1 MGEELTKVSSASR
14 TIIKNKYS
22 EELWARAREL
32 VEEHPEITIVDIAKQ
47 LDMPVTTLQSRASR
61 NNWFIKRDINDNRAT
76 EQVLNGVVRNIA
88 YQINDM
94 YQHAQALL
102 ETLQYTHRIKITRDE
117 EGNIHYRNFE
127 DWPDKPEEW
136 IELSEEEKEGHL
148 KYISPPRFK
157 LFIGDLLQVTSLK
170 SSTIEFIAKSA
181 KASLPKLD
189 PSTIEISRRDG
200 EEEMTDGTNIF
211 SGKKKPK
218 GDKDTQDAISKI
230 ADMLKG
236 DED

>member
-1 MGEELTKVSSASR
+1 MEEGLSKVSQVSR
-14 TIIKNKYS
+14 TLIKNKYS
-22 EELWARAREL
+22 EELWARAKEL
-32 VEEHPEITIVDIAKQ
+32 VEEHPEISIVDIAKQ
-47 LDMPVTTLQSRASR
+47 LNMPVTTLQSRASR
-61 NNWFIKRDINDNRAT
+61 NNWFIKRDIRDNRIA

-157 LFIGDLLQVTSLK
+157 LFMGDLLQVTSLK
-170 SSTIEFIAKSA
+170 STTIDFIAKSA
-181 KASLPKLD
+181 KAALPKID
-189 PSTIEISRRDG
+189 PSTIDISRRDG
-200 EEEMTDGTNIF
+200 EEEIVDGTTIF
-211 SGKKKPK
+211 TSKKK